1 MVRFLYFITCLL
13 FVLGLVS
20 CSEGESVVVCSMGE
34 DGTVYSPTAVSYE
47 WNMPTGVEIK
57 SVKAV
62 RLDWDLNPVDTVDC
76 HIYMDMGTTGR
87 GASDTVEFYS
97 PYVKLVAS
105 AVGREYGDTVYFEY
119 YLDLVNSRDSS
130 RYDSDR
136 KQFVNITLLRAI
148 VSERV
153 RNLATE
159 KKIPLVEAIDIS
171 YGTVHER
178 GSSNG
183 SSSDSTGKKEL
194 SYSSRALFRSLHYDS
209 VFVRHFYEI
218 RDFLG
223 THDKLS
229 DSIKAQMADFIL
241 ENAAG
246 AFVGFGNDISNS
258 VPYMENELG
267 LESCGSEHSGFVDTV
282 TNSFSAYD
290 GKALYCVENIMFS
303 SHYWRSLTEVEGKV
317 GLCKNGESGYAIAD
331 DKLYYCWPS
340 ATAWEEK
347 EDSVKFQILQ
357 KDASVAALYGKCN
370 SPEAHPNAAR
380 YFNDELY
387 VCKWE
392 GNLLDPLGYIW
403 SKGSPEGNN
412 WIKADEALVDAA
424 IARDSMTCTLDR
436 DGEKLV
442 YDGKFYTCR
451 DQAWRAISRIEYH
464 IGICDSSSVGKKGVV
479 PDSSDVMFLVCDG
492 EFWISVAAWEYYGET
507 CEESSYY
514 EVREHDGVSFW
525 CNEKGFESVD
535 AENRVPPTYDKKPC
549 FGNDSEHHNEILE
562 YDGKYYTC
570 SKYGWRKST
579 DKELT
584 APVLNGNF
592 CVAGKN
598 LYEVVEADGKYY
610 MCNYNNVWGEVVK
623 KKYDQ
628 YILETTYKD
637 YCNKGVAGTTLIW
650 SDALESLAGCRKY
663 YAGDKTEFGSFTM
676 AYGKASPLY
685 AGGTFVNDTLYRVK
699 IDDLT
704 YEFGIT
710 SGANWFQYIH
720 PLKVYE
726 GSVDEAGYKYDFA
739 NEDGAVFLHA
749 KRGDDEVALSEI
761 EGKSE
766 SFDKFYADWLKRV
779 PEDHVSKGRLMK
791 EAKTT
796 KVDAIW
802 YNKDSFMDYA
812 TAVAFCPEGFHI
824 PDTTEWNS
832 TAKLTMHTSSHDYRN
847 DSPIREYSE
856 MDPPVLNYSIAFT
869 HLYDFF
875 WTSSVKDENTQ
886 YCLEIVWDYFE
897 NVIARRFVECPKDLY
912 PMVQAECVKD

>member
-1 MVRFLYFITCLL
+1 MTRKLFGLFAFVAALFLVACADDDSGEVIAR
-13 FVLGLVS
+13 VS
-20 CSEGESVVVCSMGE
+20 ES
-34 DGTVYSPTAVSYE
+34 GTQYSPSSIKVSMDYSSPRIVVYE
-47 WNMPTGVEIK
+47 
-57 SVKAV
+57 VKLV
-62 RLDWDLNPVDTVDC
+62 RLDGDYNPVDTIPMKDDD
-76 HIYMDMGTTGR
+76 YYSSSMWKTDTT
-87 GASDTVEFYS
+87 EFYS
-97 PYVKLVAS
+97 SYVKILVNGKGEDQKTS
-105 AVGREYGDTVYFEY
+105 ATLEY
-119 YLDLVNSRDSS
+119 YLDLVETLDSANAGYS
-130 RYDSDR
+130 YYKDQWPQLTYA
-136 KQFVNITLLRAI
+136 KALA
-148 VSERV
+148 SERV
-153 RNLATE
+153 KYLITE
-159 KKIPLVEAIDIS
+159 KDVPLAEAI
-171 YGTVHER
+171 
-178 GSSNG
+178 
-183 SSSDSTGKKEL
+183 KK
-194 SYSSRALFRSLHYDS
+194 SYSEIDTALKDFGNSQSFALQQLCRSTYFDS
-209 VFVRHFYEI
+209 LYRHDFEDLKHVFTKKIEVP
-218 RDFLG
+218 
-223 THDKLS
+223 
-229 DSIKAQMADFIL
+229 DSIRVRAADFQLSRNSSVVTENCIWSNMCGVTQADEYMRKTFQL
-241 ENAAG
+241 DSCREVGVIDTIRNTFSVYVGEPVGCAKHSFGNYWRLLTDMEKVMGLCTGNRKVVYEGKLYRCSMLGSLWEEFDNPSMYNYLMENAR
-246 AFVGFGNDISNS
+246 
-258 VPYMENELG
+258 
-267 LESCGSEHSGFVDTV
+267 
-282 TNSFSAYD
+282 
-290 GKALYCVENIMFS
+290 VEEI
-303 SHYWRSLTEVEGKV
+303 
-317 GLCKNGESGYAIAD
+317 
-331 DKLYYCWPS
+331 
-340 ATAWEEK
+340 
-347 EDSVKFQILQ
+347 
-357 KDASVAALYGKCN
+357 YGKCN

-412 WIKADEALVDAA
+412 WIKADDALVDAA
-424 IARDSMTCTLDR
+424 IARDSMTCTLGR
-436 DGEKLV
+436 EGEKLI

-451 DQAWRAISRIEYH
+451 DQAWRVISHIEYL
-464 IGICDSSSVGKKGVV
+464 IGVCDSSSVGKKGVV